1 MLARHSVPHLL
12 ERLEEQLPLQV
23 IEHRGMYNLGKGVQ
37 ECTETSLLTALGGM
51 ERRNL
56 SELDTTL
63 TSDNLPVVSHDF
75 NTWRISTLPD
85 RLIRELHSADV
96 KNIPVIIR
104 EVSNGEI
111 TESYTVTNDI
121 IPFLEPLLDKVFDVN
136 PGATF
141 FLDGRD
147 FEAHII
153 TAWLSRRP
161 KYRQRVVLL
170 FYTFEYSSGEAF
182 FDAVKQVSPE
192 PDWRETVALMPVI
205 FPQELPRLAKLIDL
219 SDIAVEDLYEGGKI
233 WIDSMLRQPMR
244 VVAVH
249 IVMARVKPE
258 QLGLCDKPEIVR
270 AFNAD
275 YAAVRLAYYVKD
287 NPEVRK
293 MRPHLKLAT
302 ATRCY
307 DFSAQLENGE
317 KAEFSINIRTGRP
330 MPRETDE
337 RKYIRRGYGIPGN
350 AAAIADWVISD
361 RSEDEMSFWEWRN
374 KGVPRRVD
382 HHCPHLDVIEQ
393 DGKSVP

>member
-1 MLARHSVPHLL
+1 M
-12 ERLEEQLPLQV
+12 
-23 IEHRGMYNLGKGVQ
+23 
-37 ECTETSLLTALGGM
+37 
-51 ERRNL
+51 
-56 SELDTTL
+56 
-63 TSDNLPVVSHDF
+63 
-75 NTWRISTLPD
+75 
-85 RLIRELHSADV
+85 
-96 KNIPVIIR
+96 
-104 EVSNGEI
+104 
-111 TESYTVTNDI
+111 
-121 IPFLEPLLDKVFDVN
+121 
-136 PGATF
+136 
-141 FLDGRD
+141 
-147 FEAHII
+147 
-153 TAWLSRRP
+153 
-161 KYRQRVVLL
+161 
-170 FYTFEYSSGEAF
+170 
-182 FDAVKQVSPE
+182 
-192 PDWRETVALMPVI
+192 
-205 FPQELPRLAKLIDL
+205 AKLIDL